1 MPIVVSFE
9 PMNAAPQPMD
19 SPATEAELL
28 AFPASPA
35 QEAFFY
41 LEKLFPSHP
50 AFNVP
55 VRFELAGE
63 LDRGLLKS
71 AFDALAARHEGLRTR
86 FVEEDGKLLQVI
98 SPETTFPVPLTNVS
112 HLAGEELAAELD
124 RLGSIEARTAFDL
137 SKDPLF
143 RASLILTAPD
153 RHILQITIH
162 HAVADGWSIGIMTD
176 ELAEF
181 YNAALEDRVPR
192 LDPLP
197 IQYADFTIWQREFL
211 ESPELRPH
219 LDYWKQR
226 LQGYA
231 ELELPAD
238 RPRPPVKSWDGDI
251 VSLILR
257 PSISDKVARISRER
271 GATMFHV
278 FLAAF
283 KAVASRYTGL
293 EDIAV
298 GSPVAGRTRAELE
311 PIIGTFINSVILR
324 TDLSGDPSFGELV
337 ERVRDNVTEAIAHQD
352 LPFEQ
357 LVKALHPRRDSGRN
371 PLFQINFTH
380 QRDFVKPVSFGGTRL
395 TAIPSRSPGA
405 IFDLHFFM
413 VERADGWRASC
424 DFARDLFDRETAGR
438 LLGHFETFLDAA
450 AGAPDVPLSRLPILT
465 SAEETTLSL
474 WSGGKNPYPAER
486 SLGELF
492 LAQAAR
498 QPERIALT
506 HDQRA
511 ISYQLLAAAAL
522 VLRARL
528 IDAGVKPSDRV
539 ALCAPSVPEMI
550 AAQIAILLCGATCL
564 PLDPEY
570 PAARLRFMLEDSA
583 ATALLTTPSLA
594 GRLPEHPH
602 TLLLTPLPEDLV
614 LPALPELHPP
624 ADAASHI
631 FYTSGSTGAP
641 KGVLVPHRAISRLA
655 LGGGFMDFGP
665 DDSFLQAAPI
675 SFDAAT
681 LEIWMPLLHGGRVV
695 LSGEGGLSL
704 PAIARAIR
712 EHGVTCLWLTAG
724 LFQTM
729 VDEHL
734 SDLKGLR
741 YLLAGGDILSPP
753 HVRRAFEALPGTT
766 LVNGYGPTENT
777 TFTCCHTITPTDL
790 DRSSTPIGRPI
801 GNTTVHILD
810 SRMRS
815 VPVGVPGE
823 LFTGGD
829 GLALGY
835 LNHDELTAAKFPVHP
850 EHGRLYRTGD
860 LCRWLPDGSIEFLGR
875 GDSQVKIRGFRI
887 ELGEIEAHLASHPAV
902 RQAKVAVRG
911 NTAETKRIVAWVVP
925 ADGSS
930 PEVAALGAFL
940 AEHLPGYMRPE
951 GIAILEALP
960 LSANGKIDV
969 SALPDPSRPAG
980 SSTCTIR
987 EAPVGK
993 TEQHLAAMW
1002 CDLLDLP
1009 EIGREDDFFAL
1020 GGHSLMALR
1029 LFSRMNREFNC
1040 TLPLAALINQPT
1052 IRGLASLLAPRPET
1066 RSESAI
1072 PAKGHFVTLR
1082 EEGDGTPL
1090 FCIHGGDG
1098 GVLFYREMAANLP
1111 SGCPLHAIESLEL
1124 SRGSAVEVA
1133 SVEET
1138 AADYV
1143 RLLLDFQ
1150 SRGPFRLAGYSFGGV
1165 VAHAMSCQLVEMGHE
1180 VDFLG
1185 LFDTHN
1191 PAAQGR
1197 AYSPVGRFAA
1207 FWKQHRQIPLG
1218 KRLSLLRQRIREGAE
1233 THRRVSAEV
1242 SKAQCCGPAEAYSD
1256 LRRVQ
1261 VREANWRAMRA
1272 YQPARFPG
1280 RVTLF
1285 KAITGSDKVELPAD
1299 YGWSP
1304 HAGDGLHIIDTP
1316 GRHLTLFDPHNVR
1329 VLANLLHRALSLP
1342 ESFPDARFGDNPGQ
1356 S

>member
-1 MPIVVSFE
+1 MSE
-9 PMNAAPQPMD
+9 PAPTD
-19 SPATEAELL
+19 SPATHAGACADADLL

-55 VRFELAGE
+55 VRFELDGV
-63 LDRGLLKS
+63 LDRGLMKS

-98 SPETTFPVPLTNVS
+98 APEITFPLPLTNIC
-112 HLAGEELAAELD
+112 HLAGDELAAELN
-124 RLGSIEARTAFDL
+124 RLGSIEARTPFDL
-137 SKDPLF
+137 SKHPLF

-162 HAVADGWSIGIMTD
+162 HSVADGWSIGIMTD

-181 YNAALEDRVPR
+181 YNSSLENRAARLE
-192 LDPLP
+192 PLA
-197 IQYADFTIWQREFL
+197 IQYADFTIWQRGFL
-211 ESPELRPH
+211 ESPELAPH
-219 LDYWKQR
+219 LEYWKQR
-226 LQGYA
+226 LQGYT
-231 ELELPAD
+231 ELELPTD

-257 PSISDKVARISRER
+257 PSISEKVARISREK

-293 EDIAV
+293 DDIAV

-337 ERVRDNVTEAIAHQD
+337 GRVRDTVTEAIVHQD

-357 LVKALHPRRDSGRN
+357 LVKALQPRRDSGRN

-380 QRDFVKPVSFGGTRL
+380 QRDFVKPVSFGGAKL
-395 TAIPSRSPGA
+395 AAIPSRSPGA

-424 DFARDLFDRETAGR
+424 DFASDLFDRETAER

-465 SAEETTLSL
+465 NPEKAALAR
-474 WSGGKNPYPAER
+474 WSGTTIPYPSER

-492 LAQAAR
+492 LDQATR
-498 QPERIALT
+498 QPGRIALT
-506 HDQRA
+506 HDKRA
-511 ISYQLLAAAAL
+511 ISYQLLAASAL
-522 VLRARL
+522 GLRGRL
-528 IDAGVKPSDRV
+528 IEAGVKPGDRV

-550 AAQIAILLCGATCL
+550 AAQIAILLTGAACV
-564 PLDPEY
+564 PLDPDY

-583 ATALLTTPSLA
+583 AAVLLTTAALA
-594 GRLPEHPH
+594 PDLPENSR
-602 TLLLTPLPEDLV
+602 TLLLTPLADSLAM
-614 LPALPELHPP
+614 PALPEIHFP
-624 ADAASHI
+624 ADAASHV
-631 FYTSGSTGAP
+631 FYTSGSTGTP
-641 KGVLVPHRAISRLA
+641 KGAIIRHRGISRLA

-665 DDSFLQAAPI
+665 DDSFLQSAPI

-695 LSGEGGLSL
+695 LTGECGPSL

-712 EHGVTCLWLTAG
+712 GQGVTCLWLTSG
-724 LFQTM
+724 LFQSM

-734 SDLKGLR
+734 ADLKGLR
-741 YLLAGGDILSPP
+741 YLLAGGDVLSPA

-777 TFTCCHTITPTDL
+777 TFTCCHTVTRADL
-790 DRSSTPIGRPI
+790 DRPSIPIGRPV

-810 SRMRS
+810 SRMRP

-829 GLALGY
+829 GLASGY
-835 LNHDELTAAKFPVHP
+835 LNHDELTFSKFPVHP
-850 EHGRLYRTGD
+850 EFGPLYRTGD
-860 LCRWLPDGSIEFLGR
+860 LCRWLPDGTIDFLGR

-887 ELGEIEAHLASHPAV
+887 ELGEIETRLAAHPGV
-902 RQAKVAVRG
+902 RQAKLAVRG
-911 NTAETKRIVAWVVP
+911 DTAETKRIVAWVVP
-925 ADGSS
+925 AEGAS
-930 PEVAALGAFL
+930 PEPAALAAFL
-940 AEHLPGYMRPE
+940 AEHLPGYMRPD
-951 GIAILEALP
+951 GIAILAALP

-969 SALPDPSRPAG
+969 SALPDPSRHAG
-980 SSTCTIR
+980 LNTSIAR
-987 EAPVGK
+987 EAPVGR
-993 TEQHLAAMW
+993 TEQRLAAMW
-1002 CDLLDLP
+1002 RDLLELP
-1009 EIGREDDFFAL
+1009 EIGRDDDFFAL

-1029 LFSRMNREFNC
+1029 LFSRINREFDRP
-1040 TLPLAALINQPT
+1040 LPLAALLSHPT
-1052 IRGLASLLAPRPET
+1052 IRGLAILVGPPPEPEAAPDP
-1066 RSESAI
+1066 SI

-1082 EEGDGTPL
+1082 EGVDETPL
-1090 FCIHGGDG
+1090 VCIHGGDG
-1098 GVLFYREMAANLP
+1098 GVLFYRNLASLMP
-1111 SGCPLHAIESLEL
+1111 PALPLHAIESLEL
-1124 SRGSAVEVA
+1124 GNSGKIEPS
-1133 SVEET
+1133 SIEET
-1138 AADYV
+1138 AAAYV
-1143 RLLLDFQ
+1143 RNLLAIQ
-1150 SRGPFRLAGYSFGGV
+1150 PCGPFRLAGYSFGGV
-1165 VAHAMSCQLVEMGHE
+1165 VAHEMACLLDKQGHLVE
-1180 VDFLG
+1180 FLG

-1191 PAAQGR
+1191 PAAPTRTYSLPERLRVFWQQNADVPFRGR
-1197 AYSPVGRFAA
+1197 IKLVRARFSEGVRTNRRIKAELMAA
-1207 FWKQHRQIPLG
+1207 G
-1218 KRLSLLRQRIREGAE
+1218 
-1233 THRRVSAEV
+1233 VS
-1242 SKAQCCGPAEAYSD
+1242 GPAEAYSD

-1261 VREANWRAMRA
+1261 VREENWRAMQA
-1272 YQPARFPG
+1272 YQPRPFPG

-1285 KAITGSDKVELPAD
+1285 KTSAASDKVERPAD
-1299 YGWSP
+1299 YGWACI
-1304 HAGDGLHIIDTP
+1304 AGAGLDIVSVS
-1316 GRHLTLFDPHNVR
+1316 GEHLTLFAPENITT
-1329 VLANLLHRALSLP
+1329 LAQALAASLQRSHRPVPVAGR
-1342 ESFPDARFGDNPGQ
+1342 AK
-1356 S
+1356 

>member
-1 MPIVVSFE
+1 MSVIPK
-9 PMNAAPQPMD
+9 PPD
-19 SPATEAELL
+19 SPATDAELL

-55 VRFELAGE
+55 VRFELVGE

-71 AFDALAARHEGLRTR
+71 AFNALAARHEGLRTC
-86 FVEEDGKLLQVI
+86 FIEEDGKLLQVI
-98 SPETTFPVPLTNVS
+98 APESAIPLPLTNVS
-112 HLAGEELAAELD
+112 HLVGDELTAELN
-124 RLGSIEARTAFDL
+124 RLGSVEARTPFDL
-137 SKDPLF
+137 SKSPLF
-143 RASLILTAPD
+143 RASLILASPG

-162 HAVADGWSIGIMTD
+162 HSVADGWSIGIMTD
-176 ELAEF
+176 ELAEL
-181 YNAALEDRVPR
+181 YNASLESRAPC
-192 LDPLP
+192 LDPLT

-211 ESPELRPH
+211 KSPELAPH
-219 LDYWKQR
+219 LDYWTRQ
-226 LQGYA
+226 LQGYS

-257 PSISDKVARISRER
+257 PSISEKVARISREK

-293 EDIAV
+293 DDIAV

-357 LVKALHPRRDSGRN
+357 LVKALQPRRDSGRN

-424 DFARDLFDRETAGR
+424 DFARDLFDRETAER
-438 LLGHFETFLDAA
+438 LLRHFETFLDAA
-450 AGAPDVPLSRLPILT
+450 AGAPDLRLSELPVLT
-465 SAEETTLSL
+465 VQEKSAISQ
-474 WSGGKNPYPAER
+474 WSGSKIPYPSER

-492 LAQAAR
+492 LDQAAR
-498 QPERIALT
+498 EPERTALT
-506 HDQRA
+506 HDQRE
-511 ISYQLLAAAAL
+511 ISYQLLAASAL
-522 VLRARL
+522 GLRSRL
-528 IDAGVKPSDRV
+528 IDAGVQPGDRV
-539 ALCAPSVPEMI
+539 GLCAPSVPEMI
-550 AAQIAILLCGATCL
+550 AAQIAILLAGATCL

-583 ATALLTTPSLA
+583 ATVLLTTPSLA
-594 GRLPEHPH
+594 GSLPECRS
-602 TLLLTPLPEDLV
+602 TILLTPLPESLDSPQAQQFSV
-614 LPALPELHPP
+614 P
-624 ADAASHI
+624 ADTASHI
-631 FYTSGSTGAP
+631 FYTSGSTGTP
-641 KGVLVPHRAISRLA
+641 KGVLVPHHGVSRLA

-665 DDSFLQAAPI
+665 DDSFLQSAPI

-695 LSGEGGLSL
+695 LSGEAGLSL

-712 EHGVTCLWLTAG
+712 EQGVTCLWLTAG

-741 YLLAGGDILSPP
+741 YLLAGGDILSPA

-777 TFTCCHTITPTDL
+777 TFTCCHTVTAADFNRPSI
-790 DRSSTPIGRPI
+790 PIGRPV
-801 GNTTVHILD
+801 GNTTVHLLD
-810 SRMRS
+810 SRLRP

-835 LNHDELTAAKFPVHP
+835 LNHDELTETKFPTHP
-850 EHGRLYRTGD
+850 EHGRLYHTGD

-887 ELGEIEAHLASHPAV
+887 ELGEIETHLASHPSV

-911 NTAETKRIVAWVVP
+911 DTAETKRVVAWVVP
-925 ADGSS
+925 AEGSQL
-930 PEVAALGAFL
+930 EAAALSAFL
-940 AEHLPGYMRPE
+940 AESLPAYMRPE

-980 SSTCTIR
+980 SNTCAIR

-993 TEQHLAAMW
+993 TEQRLAAIW
-1002 CDLLDLP
+1002 SDLLDLP
-1009 EIGREDDFFAL
+1009 EISRDDDFFAL

-1029 LFSRMNREFNC
+1029 LFSRMNREFDC
-1040 TLPLAALINQPT
+1040 TLPLAALINHPT
-1052 IRGLASLLAPRPET
+1052 VRGLAGLLAPLPDI
-1066 RSESAI
+1066 SSI

-1082 EEGDGTPL
+1082 GDGEGTPL

-1098 GVLFYREMAANLP
+1098 GVLFYREMAAHLP
-1111 SGCPLHAIESLEL
+1111 NGCPLHAIESLEL
-1124 SRGSAVEVA
+1124 SRSSAIET
-1133 SVEET
+1133 SSIEET
-1138 AADYV
+1138 AAAYV
-1143 RLLLDFQ
+1143 RLILAFQ

-1165 VAHAMSCQLVEMGHE
+1165 VAHAMSCQLVEMGHQ

-1185 LFDTHN
+1185 LFDTLN
-1191 PAAQGR
+1191 PAIQGK
-1197 AYSPVGRFAA
+1197 AHSPIGRFAA
-1207 FWKQHRQIPLG
+1207 FWKQHREIPWIH
-1218 KRLSLLRQRIREGAE
+1218 RLTLLRQRIREGIE
-1233 THRRVSAEV
+1233 TNRRVGAEIL
-1242 SKAQCCGPAEAYSD
+1242 KAQSSGPAEAYSD
-1256 LRRVQ
+1256 LRRIQ
-1261 VREANWRAMRA
+1261 VRQENWRAMQA

-1285 KAITGSDKVELPAD
+1285 QAITGSDKVELPAD
-1299 YGWSP
+1299 YGWST
-1304 HAGDGLHIIDTP
+1304 HAVGGLQIVKIP
-1316 GRHLTLFDPHNVR
+1316 GRHLTLFEPNHVGT
-1329 VLANLLHRALSLP
+1329 LANSLHLALAGP
-1342 ESFPDARFGDNPGQ
+1342 VTNPPG
-1356 S
+1356 

>member
-1 MPIVVSFE
+1 MSVI
-9 PMNAAPQPMD
+9 PQLQD
-19 SPATEAELL
+19 SPVAETESL

-55 VRFELAGE
+55 VRFELEGE

-71 AFDALAARHEGLRTR
+71 AFDSLADRHEGLRTR

-98 SPETTFPVPLTNVS
+98 APETTFPLPLTNVS
-112 HLAGEELAAELD
+112 HLTGDELAAELN
-124 RLGSIEARTAFDL
+124 RLGSVEARTPFDL

-143 RASLILTAPD
+143 RASLILTAPG

-162 HAVADGWSIGIMTD
+162 HSVADGWSIGIMTD

-181 YNAALEDRVPR
+181 YNASLENRAPR
-192 LDPLP
+192 LEPLA

-211 ESPELRPH
+211 ESPELAPH

-226 LQGYA
+226 LQGYT
-231 ELELPAD
+231 ELELPTD

-257 PSISDKVARISRER
+257 PSISEKVARISREK

-311 PIIGTFINSVILR
+311 PVIGTFINSVILR

-352 LPFEQ
+352 LPFEK
-357 LVKALHPRRDSGRN
+357 LVKAMQPRRDSGRN

-424 DFARDLFDRETAGR
+424 DFARDLFDRETAER

-450 AGAPDVPLSRLPILT
+450 AGAPDVPLSELPILT
-465 SAEETTLSL
+465 VPEKSAISQ
-474 WSGGKNPYPAER
+474 WSGARIPYPSER

-492 LAQAAR
+492 LEQAAR
-498 QPERIALT
+498 EPQRIALT

-511 ISYQLLAAAAL
+511 ISYQLLAASAL
-522 VLRARL
+522 ELRGRL
-528 IDAGVKPSDRV
+528 IDAGVKPGDRV

-550 AAQIAILLCGATCL
+550 AAQIAILLAGATCL

-583 ATALLTTPSLA
+583 AAVLLTTPSLA
-594 GRLPEHPH
+594 GRLPECRS
-602 TLLLTPLPEDLV
+602 TLLLTPLPESLDSPPIQQV
-614 LPALPELHPP
+614 RVP

-631 FYTSGSTGAP
+631 FYTSGSTGTP

-665 DDSFLQAAPI
+665 DDSFLQSAPI

-681 LEIWMPLLHGGRVV
+681 LEIWMPLLHGGRIV
-695 LSGEGGLSL
+695 LTGESGPSL

-712 EHGVTCLWLTAG
+712 EQGVTCLWLTAG

-734 SDLKGLR
+734 ADLKGLH
-741 YLLAGGDILSPP
+741 YLLAGGDILSPA
-753 HVRRAFEALPGTT
+753 HVRRAVEALPGTT
-766 LVNGYGPTENT
+766 LINGYGPTENT
-777 TFTCCHTITPTDL
+777 TFTCCHTITAADL
-790 DRSSTPIGRPI
+790 DRPSIPIGRPI
-801 GNTTVHILD
+801 GNTTAHLLD
-810 SRMRS
+810 SRLRP

-835 LNHDELTAAKFPVHP
+835 LNHDELTAAKFHLHP
-850 EHGRLYRTGD
+850 ELGRLYRTGD

-887 ELGEIEAHLASHPAV
+887 ELGEIETHLASHPSV

-911 NTAETKRIVAWVVP
+911 DSAETKRIVAWVVP
-925 ADGSS
+925 AEGNP
-930 PEVAALGAFL
+930 PEVAALTAFL
-940 AEHLPGYMRPE
+940 AGNLPAYMRPD
-951 GIAILEALP
+951 GIAILEAMP

-980 SSTCTIR
+980 SNTCRIR

-993 TEQHLAAMW
+993 TEQRLAAMW
-1002 CDLLDLP
+1002 SDLLDLP
-1009 EIGREDDFFAL
+1009 EIGRDDDFFAL

-1029 LFSRMNREFNC
+1029 LFSRMNREFDC
-1040 TLPLAALINQPT
+1040 TLPLAALINHPT
-1052 IRGLASLLAPRPET
+1052 IRGLAGLLAPQPEIG
-1066 RSESAI
+1066 SEPTIS
-1072 PAKGHFVTLR
+1072 AKGHFVTLR
-1082 EEGDGTPL
+1082 EGGDGSPL

-1111 SGCPLHAIESLEL
+1111 TGCPLHAIESPEL
-1124 SRGSAVEVA
+1124 SRGSEVEVA
-1133 SVEET
+1133 SIEAT
-1138 AADYV
+1138 AAAYV
-1143 RLLLDFQ
+1143 RLLLAFQ
-1150 SRGPFRLAGYSFGGV
+1150 PRGPFRLAGYSFGGV

-1191 PAAQGR
+1191 PTVQGKV
-1197 AYSPVGRFAA
+1197 YSPVGRFAV
-1207 FWKQHRQIPLG
+1207 FWKQHHEIPLG
-1218 KRLSLLRQRIREGAE
+1218 RRLSLLRQRIREGTE
-1233 THRRVSAEV
+1233 THRRVSAEILA
-1242 SKAQCCGPAEAYSD
+1242 AQSSGPAEAYSD

-1261 VREANWRAMRA
+1261 VREENWRAMQA
-1272 YQPARFPG
+1272 HQPARFPG

-1299 YGWSP
+1299 YGWSTQ
-1304 HAGDGLHIIDTP
+1304 ADGGLQIIQIP
-1316 GRHLTLFDPHNVR
+1316 GRHLTIFDPDHVGT
-1329 VLANLLHRALSLP
+1329 LANSLHLALSR
-1342 ESFPDARFGDNPGQ
+1342 EEAPDGNPDHSG
-1356 S
+1356 

>member
-1 MPIVVSFE
+1 MSVISQ
-9 PMNAAPQPMD
+9 PQD
-19 SPATEAELL
+19 SPVAETESL

-41 LEKLFPSHP
+41 LEKLCPSHP

-55 VRFELAGE
+55 VRFELVGE
-63 LDRGLLKS
+63 LDCALLKS
-71 AFDALAARHEGLRTR
+71 AFESLTDRQEGMRTR

-98 SPETTFPVPLTNVS
+98 APETTFPLPLTNIS
-112 HLAGEELAAELD
+112 HLTGDELTAELN
-124 RLGSIEARTAFDL
+124 RIGSVEARTPFDL

-143 RASLILTAPD
+143 RASLIHTAPGH
-153 RHILQITIH
+153 HILQITIH

-181 YNAALEDRVPR
+181 YNAALENRAPR
-192 LDPLP
+192 LEPLA

-211 ESPELRPH
+211 ESPELTPH

-226 LQGYA
+226 LHGYT

-251 VSLILR
+251 VSHILR
-257 PSISDKVARISRER
+257 PSISEKVARISREK

-283 KAVASRYTGL
+283 KAVASRYSGL

-311 PIIGTFINSVILR
+311 PIIGTFINSVIFR

-357 LVKALHPRRDSGRN
+357 LVKALQPRRDSGRN

-395 TAIPSRSPGA
+395 TSIPSRSPGA

-424 DFARDLFDRETAGR
+424 DFARDLFDRETAER

-450 AGAPDVPLSRLPILT
+450 AGAPDLPLSALPILT
-465 SAEETTLSL
+465 APEKSAISQ
-474 WSGGKNPYPAER
+474 WAGARIPYPSER

-492 LAQAAR
+492 LEQAAR
-498 QPERIALT
+498 EPRRIALT
-506 HDQRA
+506 HEQRA
-511 ISYQLLAAAAL
+511 ISYQLLAASAL
-522 VLRARL
+522 ELCGRL
-528 IDAGVKPSDRV
+528 IDLDVVPGDRV

-550 AAQIAILLCGATCL
+550 AAQIAILLAGATCL

-570 PAARLRFMLEDSA
+570 PVARLRFMLEDSA

-594 GRLPEHPH
+594 ARLPECPS
-602 TLLLTPLPEDLV
+602 TILLTPLPKSLDL
-614 LPALPELHPP
+614 PP
-624 ADAASHI
+624 IPPLQIPPDAASHL
-631 FYTSGSTGAP
+631 FYTSGSTGTP

-655 LGGGFMDFGP
+655 LGGGFMDFRP
-665 DDSFLQAAPI
+665 DDSFLQSAPI

-695 LSGEGGLSL
+695 LTGESGPSL

-712 EHGVTCLWLTAG
+712 EQGVTCLWLTAG

-741 YLLAGGDILSPP
+741 YLLAGGDILSPA

-766 LVNGYGPTENT
+766 LINGYGPTENT
-777 TFTCCHTITPTDL
+777 TFTCCHTLTAADL
-790 DRSSTPIGRPI
+790 GRPSIPIGRPI
-801 GNTTVHILD
+801 ANTTVHLLD
-810 SRMRS
+810 SRLRP

-850 EHGRLYRTGD
+850 ELGRLYHTGD

-875 GDSQVKIRGFRI
+875 SDSQVKIRGFRI
-887 ELGEIEAHLASHPAV
+887 ELGEIETHLASHPSV

-911 NTAETKRIVAWVVP
+911 DTAETKRIVAWVVP
-925 ADGSS
+925 AEGSL
-930 PEVAALGAFL
+930 PEVATLTAFL
-940 AEHLPGYMRPE
+940 AENLPAYMRPDA
-951 GIAILEALP
+951 IAILEALP

-969 SALPDPSRPAG
+969 SALPDPSRPTD
-980 SSTCTIR
+980 SNTIR

-993 TEQHLAAMW
+993 TEQRLAAIW
-1002 CDLLDLP
+1002 RDLLNLP
-1009 EIGREDDFFAL
+1009 EIGRDDDFFAL

-1029 LFSRMNREFNC
+1029 LFSRMNREFDC
-1040 TLPLAALINQPT
+1040 TLPLAALINHPT
-1052 IRGLASLLAPRPET
+1052 LRSLAGLLAPLPEIS
-1066 RSESAI
+1066 SESTI
-1072 PAKGHFVTLR
+1072 PTKGHFVTLR
-1082 EEGDGTPL
+1082 EGGDGIPL

-1098 GVLFYREMAANLP
+1098 GVLFYREMVANLP
-1111 SGCPLHAIESLEL
+1111 NDFPLYAIESLEL
-1124 SRGSAVEVA
+1124 SCGSTVEVV
-1133 SVEET
+1133 SIEET
-1138 AADYV
+1138 AAAYV
-1143 RLLLDFQ
+1143 GQLLSFQ
-1150 SRGPFRLAGYSFGGV
+1150 TCGPFRIAGYSFGGV
-1165 VAHAMSCQLVEMGHE
+1165 VAHAMSCLLVKMGHE

-1185 LFDTHN
+1185 LFDTQN
-1191 PAAQGR
+1191 PTIQGK

-1218 KRLSLLRQRIREGAE
+1218 KRLSLLRQRIHEGIE
-1233 THRRVSAEV
+1233 THRRVSAEILA
-1242 SKAQCCGPAEAYSD
+1242 AQSAGPAEAYSD

-1261 VREANWRAMRA
+1261 VREENWRAMKA

-1280 RVTLF
+1280 RITLF

-1299 YGWSP
+1299 YGWSS
-1304 HAGDGLHIIDTP
+1304 HAGGGLQIIEIP
-1316 GRHLTLFDPHNVR
+1316 GRHLTLFEPHHIGA
-1329 VLANLLHRALSLP
+1329 LANSLHLALSR
-1342 ESFPDARFGDNPGQ
+1342 EETPDGKSPPFA
-1356 S
+1356 

>member
-1 MPIVVSFE
+1 MSVI
-9 PMNAAPQPMD
+9 PQPPD
-19 SPATEAELL
+19 SLAADGGLL
-28 AFPASPA
+28 EFPASPA

-50 AFNVP
+50 AFNVA
-55 VRFELAGE
+55 VRFELDGE
-63 LDRGLLKS
+63 LDRKLLKS
-71 AFDALAARHEGLRTR
+71 AFDALAERHEGLRTR
-86 FVEEDGKLLQVI
+86 FIEEDGKLLQI
-98 SPETTFPVPLTNVS
+98 IAPETHFPLPLVNVS
-112 HLAGEELAAELD
+112 HLTGDELIAELN
-124 RLGSIEARTAFDL
+124 RLGSVEARIPFDL
-137 SKDPLF
+137 SIAPLF
-143 RASLILTAPD
+143 RASLILVAPG

-162 HAVADGWSIGIMTD
+162 HSVADGWSIGIMTD
-176 ELAEF
+176 ELAEL
-181 YNAALEDRVPR
+181 YNASLENRAPR
-192 LDPLP
+192 LEPLA

-211 ESPELRPH
+211 ESPELAPH

-226 LQGYA
+226 LQAYT

-251 VSLILR
+251 VSIMLR
-257 PSISDKVARISRER
+257 PSISEKVARLSRER

-324 TDLSGDPSFGELV
+324 TNLAGDPSFGELV
-337 ERVRDNVTEAIAHQD
+337 GRVRDNVTEAIAHQD

-357 LVKALHPRRDSGRN
+357 LVKALQPRRDSGRN

-424 DFARDLFDRETAGR
+424 DFARDLFDRETAER

-450 AGAPDVPLSRLPILT
+450 AGAPDLPLSQLPILT
-465 SAEETTLSL
+465 TPEKSAISQ
-474 WSGGKNPYPAER
+474 WSGTSIPYPSER

-492 LAQAAR
+492 LEQAAR
-498 QPERIALT
+498 TPDRIALT

-511 ISYQLLAAAAL
+511 ISYHRLAASAL
-522 VLRARL
+522 ELRRRL
-528 IDAGVKPSDRV
+528 IDAGVKPGDRV

-550 AAQIAILLCGATCL
+550 AAQIAILLASATCL
-564 PLDPEY
+564 PLDPDY

-594 GRLPEHPH
+594 ARLPKGPS
-602 TLLLTPLPEDLV
+602 TILLTPLPDSLDF
-614 LPALPELHPP
+614 PP
-624 ADAASHI
+624 IPQLQVSADSASHI
-631 FYTSGSTGAP
+631 FYTSGSTGTP
-641 KGVLVPHRAISRLA
+641 KGVLVPHRAISRLV
-655 LGGGFMDFGP
+655 LGGGFMEFGH
-665 DDSFLQAAPI
+665 DDSFLQSAPI

-681 LEIWMPLLHGGRVV
+681 LEIWMPLLHGGRIV
-695 LSGEGGLSL
+695 LTGESGPSL

-712 EHGVTCLWLTAG
+712 EQGVTCLWLTAG

-741 YLLAGGDILSPP
+741 YLLAGGDILSPA
-753 HVRRAFEALPGTT
+753 HVRRAFETLPGTT
-766 LVNGYGPTENT
+766 LINGYGPTENT
-777 TFTCCHTITPTDL
+777 TFTCCHTVSAADL
-790 DRSSTPIGRPI
+790 GLPSIPIGRPI
-801 GNTTVHILD
+801 GNTTVHLLD
-810 SRMRS
+810 SRLRP
-815 VPVGVPGE
+815 VPVGIPGE

-835 LNHDELTAAKFPVHP
+835 LNHDDLTAAKFPIHP
-850 EHGRLYRTGD
+850 ELGRLYRTGD
-860 LCRWLPDGSIEFLGR
+860 LCRWLPNGSIEFLGR
-875 GDSQVKIRGFRI
+875 SDSQVKIRGFRI
-887 ELGEIEAHLASHPAV
+887 ELGEIETHLASHPSV

-911 NTAETKRIVAWVVP
+911 DTAETKRIVAWIVP
-925 ADGSS
+925 AVGN
-930 PEVAALGAFL
+930 PPAVAALSAFL
-940 AEHLPGYMRPE
+940 AEILPAYMRPD
-951 GIAILEALP
+951 GIAILDALP

-969 SALPDPSRPAG
+969 STLPDPSRPTDSNA
-980 SSTCTIR
+980 IR

-993 TEQHLAAMW
+993 TEQRLAAIW
-1002 CDLLDLP
+1002 RDLLDLP
-1009 EIGREDDFFAL
+1009 EIGRDDDFFSL

-1029 LFSRMNREFNC
+1029 LFSRMNREFDC
-1040 TLPLAALINQPT
+1040 VLPLAALINHPT
-1052 IRGLASLLAPRPET
+1052 LRGLAGRIAPLPEV
-1066 RSESAI
+1066 SPVSAV

-1082 EEGDGTPL
+1082 QDGDATPL

-1098 GVLFYREMAANLP
+1098 GVLFYRAMATKLP
-1111 SGCPLHAIESLEL
+1111 SGYPLHAIESHEL
-1124 SRGSAVEVA
+1124 SRDSAVEI
-1133 SVEET
+1133 SSIEET
-1138 AADYV
+1138 AAAYT
-1143 RLLLDFQ
+1143 RLLLAFQ
-1150 SRGPFRLAGYSFGGV
+1150 TCGPFRLAGYSFGGV

-1191 PAAQGR
+1191 PTVQAKVH
-1197 AYSPVGRFAA
+1197 SPVGRCAA
-1207 FWKQHRQIPLG
+1207 FWKQHREIPLG
-1218 KRLSLLRQRIREGAE
+1218 KRLSLLRQRIREGIE
-1233 THRRVSAEV
+1233 TNRRVSAEIL
-1242 SKAQCCGPAEAYSD
+1242 KAQSSGPAEAYSD

-1261 VREANWRAMRA
+1261 IREENWRAMQA
-1272 YQPARFPG
+1272 YQPTRFPG
-1280 RVTLF
+1280 RLTLF

-1299 YGWSP
+1299 YGWSA
-1304 HAGDGLHIIDTP
+1304 HAGAGLQIIEIP
-1316 GRHLTLFDPHNVR
+1316 GRHLTLFEPHHVGA
-1329 VLANLLHRALSLP
+1329 LANSLHLALSREETP
-1342 ESFPDARFGDNPGQ
+1342 GGNPDQPG
-1356 S
+1356 

>member
-1 MPIVVSFE
+1 MSVITQ
-9 PMNAAPQPMD
+9 PQD
-19 SPATEAELL
+19 SPVADTESL

-55 VRFELAGE
+55 VRFELDGE

-71 AFDALAARHEGLRTR
+71 AFDALTARHEGMRTR
-86 FVEEDGKLLQVI
+86 FMEEDGKLLQVI
-98 SPETTFPVPLTNVS
+98 EPETCFPLPLTNVS
-112 HLAGEELAAELD
+112 HLAGDALAAELD
-124 RLGSIEARTAFDL
+124 RLGSVEARTHFDL

-143 RASLILTAPD
+143 RASLILAAPD
-153 RHILQITIH
+153 HHILQITIH
-162 HAVADGWSIGIMTD
+162 HSVADGWSIGIMTD

-181 YNAALEDRVPR
+181 YNASLEGRAPR
-192 LDPLP
+192 LEPLA

-211 ESPELRPH
+211 ESPELAPH

-226 LQGYA
+226 LQGYT

-251 VSLILR
+251 VSHLLN
-257 PSISDKVARISRER
+257 PSISEKVARISREK

-324 TDLSGDPSFGELV
+324 TDLSGDPSFGDLV

-357 LVKALHPRRDSGRN
+357 LVKALQPRRDSGRN

-424 DFARDLFDRETAGR
+424 DFARDLFDRETAER
-438 LLGHFETFLDAA
+438 LLCHFETFLDAA
-450 AGAPDVPLSRLPILT
+450 AGAPDVPLSELPILT
-465 SAEETTLSL
+465 VPEKSALSR
-474 WSGGKNPYPAER
+474 WSGAKMPYPSER

-492 LAQAAR
+492 LEQAAR
-498 QPERIALT
+498 EPRRIALT
-506 HDQRA
+506 HDSRA
-511 ISYQLLAAAAL
+511 ISYQLLAASAL
-522 VLRARL
+522 ELRSRL
-528 IDAGVKPSDRV
+528 IASGVKPGDRV

-550 AAQIAILLCGATCL
+550 AAQIAILLAGATCL

-594 GRLPEHPH
+594 GRLPECRS
-602 TLLLTPLPEDLV
+602 TILLTPLPESIDS
-614 LPALPELHPP
+614 PP
-624 ADAASHI
+624 IQQVQVPPDSASHI

-681 LEIWMPLLHGGRVV
+681 LEIWMPLLHGGRIV

-712 EHGVTCLWLTAG
+712 EQGVTCLWLTAG

-734 SDLKGLR
+734 ADLKGLR
-741 YLLAGGDILSPP
+741 YLLAGGDILSPA
-753 HVRRAFEALPGTT
+753 HVRRAFEALPRTT

-777 TFTCCHTITPTDL
+777 TFTCCHTITAADL
-790 DRSSTPIGRPI
+790 NRPSIPIGRSI
-801 GNTTVHILD
+801 GNTTAHLLD
-810 SRMRS
+810 SRLRP

-835 LNHDELTAAKFPVHP
+835 LNHDELTSAKFPVHP
-850 EHGRLYRTGD
+850 ELGRLYRTGD

-887 ELGEIEAHLASHPAV
+887 ELGEIETHLASHPSV

-911 NTAETKRIVAWVVP
+911 DTAETKRIVGWIVP
-925 ADGSS
+925 AEGSQ
-930 PEVAALGAFL
+930 PEVAELTAFL
-940 AEHLPGYMRPE
+940 AEILPAYMRPE

-980 SSTCTIR
+980 SNTCTIR

-993 TEQHLAAMW
+993 TEQRLAAMW
-1002 CDLLDLP
+1002 SDLLDLP
-1009 EIGREDDFFAL
+1009 GIGRDDDFFAL

-1029 LFSRMNREFNC
+1029 LFSRMTREFDC
-1040 TLPLAALINQPT
+1040 TLPLAALINHPT
-1052 IRGLASLLAPRPET
+1052 IRGLAELLAPLPESS
-1066 RSESAI
+1066 SESAI

-1082 EEGDGTPL
+1082 EEGDGAPL

-1111 SGCPLHAIESLEL
+1111 NGCPLHAIESLEL
-1124 SRGSAVEVA
+1124 SRGSAVEI
-1133 SVEET
+1133 SSIEET
-1138 AADYV
+1138 AAAYV
-1143 RLLLDFQ
+1143 RLLLAFQ
-1150 SRGPFRLAGYSFGGV
+1150 TRGPFRLAGYSFGGV

-1185 LFDTHN
+1185 LFDTQN
-1191 PAAQGR
+1191 PTIQGN
-1197 AYSPVGRFAA
+1197 AYSPVGRFAV
-1207 FWKQHRQIPLG
+1207 FWKQHREIPLG

-1233 THRRVSAEV
+1233 THRRVSAEILE
-1242 SKAQCCGPAEAYSD
+1242 AQSSGPAEPYSD
-1256 LRRVQ
+1256 LRRIQ
-1261 VREANWRAMRA
+1261 VREENWRAMQA

-1299 YGWSP
+1299 YGWSA
-1304 HAGDGLHIIDTP
+1304 HAGGGLQIIDIP
-1316 GRHLTLFDPHNVR
+1316 GRHLTLFDPDHVGA
-1329 VLANLLHRALSLP
+1329 LANSLHLALSREEAP
-1342 ESFPDARFGDNPGQ
+1342 GGNPDHSG
-1356 S
+1356 